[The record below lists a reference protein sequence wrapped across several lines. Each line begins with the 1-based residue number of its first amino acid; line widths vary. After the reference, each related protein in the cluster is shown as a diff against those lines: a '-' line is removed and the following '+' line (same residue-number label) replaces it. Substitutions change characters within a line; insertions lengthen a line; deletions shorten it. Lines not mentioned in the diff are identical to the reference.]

1 MFERFTD
8 RARQTVVLAQTEA
21 RMLNHHYVGPEHILL
36 GILREGDGV
45 AVKALVSLGIDL
57 QVIRERIVGLTGRGE
72 VAPSGRIP
80 FTPPAK
86 HALEGSLREA
96 LHLGDN
102 YIGTEHILLG
112 ILREGENPA
121 AQVLT
126 GLGADS
132 GKVRR
137 EVILLLHAHRTSQ
150 AHEQNE
156 PGSSGGPASDA
167 GGGGP
172 ASDAGGGGPA
182 SDAGGGEP
190 AGGPASDVGDGGP
203 ARGGGR
209 AGEGGSSGEPA
220 DDPAKGGSSGPAS
233 SDSGPAGDPASG
245 GEPAD
250 GPASG

>member
-96 LHLGDN
+96 LQLGDN

-112 ILREGENPA
+112 ILREGGSPA

-167 GGGGP
+167 GGG
-172 ASDAGGGGPA
+172 
-182 SDAGGGEP
+182 EP

-203 ARGGGR
+203 ARGGGGR